1 MRREIH
7 ERGGV
12 LLAALL
18 MTGCAG
24 AGAPPPS
31 SAVVVP
37 AAWQG
42 TGVAEASVT
51 ASPAATAGWW
61 RRLGDETLA
70 SLVER
75 ALVGSPDVKSARAKV
90 QAARAQ
96 RGLAGKELL
105 PSAVGS
111 VSASSSKATGV
122 SGDGAA
128 HDLYG
133 AGIDASWEP
142 DLFGKTRS
150 AVNAAQADLEA
161 AEADL
166 EAARVTLAA
175 EVARNYVD
183 LRALQARLEV
193 AKNNLATQD
202 ETLELTSWRAQ
213 AGLASD
219 LDVEQARANVEQ
231 TRASVPSFETGL
243 AEAEH
248 ALAVLLGLP
257 PAALHEELAATGPIP
272 AVPGTLAVGIPADTL
287 RQRPDVRAAERRL
300 VAATARVGQARAAL
314 YPSLKLSG
322 SLGVEGLAL
331 AGLTSGETVVRSLLA
346 GLTAPLFDRAKLRLQ
361 IDVQSAAQEQA
372 LAAWESAALTALA
385 EVENALSSLNGAQRR
400 GKSLD
405 AAVTAARSAARMAR
419 QRYAAGLVSYQVV
432 LDTERSVRLL
442 EDSWTATE
450 ADGTTALIR
459 LYKALG
465 GGWEVAEGENS

>member
-18 MTGCAG
+18 ITGCAG
-24 AGAPPPS
+24 AGTPTPA

-42 TGVAEASVT
+42 TGVAETGIT
-51 ASPAATAGWW
+51 ASPAVTAGWW

-75 ALVGSPDVKSARAKV
+75 ALVDSPDVKSAQARV
-90 QAARAQ
+90 RAARAQ
-96 RGLAGKELL
+96 RRLSGKEFL
-105 PSAVGS
+105 PSVDGS
-111 VSASSSKATGV
+111 VSVSGSKTTGV
-122 SGDGAA
+122 SGDGAT
-128 HDLYG
+128 HERYS

-142 DLFGKTRS
+142 DFFGKTRS

-161 AEADL
+161 FEADL
-166 EAARVTLAA
+166 EAARVTFAA

-193 AKNNLATQD
+193 ARSNLATQE

-213 AGLASD
+213 AGLASE

-257 PAALHEELAATGPIP
+257 PAALHDELAAVKPIP
-272 AVPGTLAVGIPADTL
+272 AVPGVLAVGIPADTL
-287 RQRPDVRAAERRL
+287 RQRPDVRAAQRRL
-300 VAATARVGQARAAL
+300 VAATARCCG
-314 YPSLKLSG
+314 
-322 SLGVEGLAL
+322 
-331 AGLTSGETVVRSLLA
+331 
-346 GLTAPLFDRAKLRLQ
+346 AP
-361 IDVQSAAQEQA
+361 
-372 LAAWESAALTALA
+372 
-385 EVENALSSLNGAQRR
+385 N
-400 GKSLD
+400 
-405 AAVTAARSAARMAR
+405 
-419 QRYAAGLVSYQVV
+419 
-432 LDTERSVRLL
+432 
-442 EDSWTATE
+442 
-450 ADGTTALIR
+450 
-459 LYKALG
+459 
-465 GGWEVAEGENS
+465 